1 MRRLVNSMEKIIPPN
16 YRRKTGK
23 DVWRENL
30 RIAIFAADKI
40 RSTLGPKGAYKL
52 VSYNR
57 GPEQVVKVT
66 KDAIAILD
74 ELAIQYPPAVIVAES
89 AKMQRQEAG
98 DGVATFVVLLSALLK
113 KADELF
119 SMKIHANTVI
129 HGYFLASN
137 KALEIIDK
145 QAIAQKIVTNRVL
158 DTVDCKRG
166 LLTPQIRSMITE
178 AYALASA
185 DGRFDKDNIRFLKKP
200 GGSIQESNLIKGVVI
215 KKDKAHPNMHDRLQ
229 NLRIAIT
236 SERPG
241 INRLDVKMKNEG
253 PPKIKLTVQTAE
265 QMRKY
270 KETEDKLRSEALDRM
285 IKLKANVLL
294 CEQPIDESLNDKL
307 LFNGIFALE
316 KVDKKDTEAVAKATG
331 AKIVSKL
338 NDITEEDLGMANEL
352 YTGKTEFEKTVTFQG
367 CAGSTFIL
375 RGSTSQTIDE
385 LETAIQN
392 SLTVLKIL
400 EDDSGVLPG
409 GGATETHIAE
419 ELKQYAKGFAGRE
432 QVVIEAFGNALMD
445 IPRCLAENY
454 GLNAT
459 DTLIELRHGHANGF
473 FNYGVAEQSCGEMM
487 CQEPVKVKR
496 SVIRRAYEVSSLM
509 LRIDEL
515 LISKEIPKFHKK

>member
-1 MRRLVNSMEKIIPPN
+1 MISMETVISKN
-16 YRRKTGK
+16 YKLTTGK

-30 RIAIFAADKI
+30 FLAIFAADKI
-40 RSTLGPKGAYKL
+40 RSTLGPKGAYKI
-52 VSYNR
+52 VTYNR

-74 ELAIQYPPAVIVAES
+74 ELAIQYPPAVIIAES

-98 DGVATFVVLLSALLK
+98 DGVATFVILLSALLK

-137 KALEIIDK
+137 KALEIMDK
-145 QAIAQKIVTNRVL
+145 QAISQKGINSETI
-158 DTVDCKRG
+158 DIVDCKRG
-166 LLTPQIRSMITE
+166 LLTPHIRSMIME
-178 AYALASA
+178 AYSLASA
-185 DGRFDKDNIRFLKKP
+185 DGRFDRDNIRFVKKP

-215 KKDKAHPNMHDRLQ
+215 KKEKAHPNMQDRLQ

-236 SERPG
+236 SEKPG
-241 INRLDVKMKNEG
+241 INRLNVKMKNEG
-253 PPKIKLTVQTAE
+253 PPQIKLDIQTAD
-265 QMRKY
+265 QMKRY
-270 KETEDKLRSEALDRM
+270 KETEDRLRSEALDKM

-294 CEQPIDESLNDKL
+294 CEQPIDDSLKDKL

-316 KVDKKDTEAVAKATG
+316 KVDKIDTHAVAKATG
-331 AKIVSKL
+331 AKIVGKIG
-338 NDITEEDLGMANEL
+338 DVTEEDLGIASEL
-352 YTGKTEFEKTVTFQG
+352 HTDRIELEKTVTFQG
-367 CAGSTFIL
+367 CSGATFML
-375 RGSTSQTIDE
+375 RGSTSQTMDE
-385 LETAIQN
+385 LETAIRN
-392 SLTVLKIL
+392 SITVLKNL
-400 EDDSGVLPG
+400 EDNNKVLPG
-409 GGATETHIAE
+409 GGAIETHIAE
-419 ELKQYAKGFAGRE
+419 ELKQYAKGFACKE

-445 IPRCLAENY
+445 IPRCLAENC
-454 GLNAT
+454 GLNPT
-459 DTLIELRHGHANGF
+459 DALIELKHYHADGF
-473 FNYGVAEQSCGEMM
+473 SNYGVADQNCGEMV